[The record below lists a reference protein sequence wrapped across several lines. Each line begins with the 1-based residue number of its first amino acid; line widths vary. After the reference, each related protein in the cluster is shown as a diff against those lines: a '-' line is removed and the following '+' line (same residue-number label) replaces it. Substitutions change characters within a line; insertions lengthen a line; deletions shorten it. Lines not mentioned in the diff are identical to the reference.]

1 MSSPP
6 RLALVAAGILVAG
19 FTGVTLSFGS
29 SAAFSAA
36 SCGALFDD
44 FNYASS
50 SDASLSGHGWVPRSY
65 SGGPGVPGATWSPNN
80 ITFPTSSGQKV
91 MQLSASTDG
100 TSGGTT
106 QAELYTSQKRYLDG
120 TYASRIRFSDT
131 PASGPDGDHIN
142 ETFFTISPL
151 NGDLDPTYSELDFS
165 EYLPNGGWGETGPI
179 NYQTTWYTYRNDP
192 WFADNVHSEE
202 RQSFDG
208 WHNLVIQVAGGHV
221 VYFIDGV
228 QVGDHSGKYY
238 PRQTMTIN
246 WNLWFIDTTAHTS
259 GTSVYNEQVDWV
271 YFAKSQ
277 VLSPAQATAQAAA
290 YRSAG
295 TTFVDTVD
303 SGGVCA
309 SPSVPASPSAS
320 PSASATSS
328 PPPTGGNCSTAPEWS
343 ISAVYLAGATVKHE
357 RSANGNPNGPPSGQG
372 KHLWKAKWWTQ
383 GSEPG
388 WTANWED
395 LGRC

>member
-1 MSSPP
+1 MSAPP
-6 RLALVAAGILVAG
+6 LARLAVVGALLSTGLVGIVAAQSASAG
-19 FTGVTLSFGS
+19 TL
-29 SAAFSAA
+29 AAT
-36 SCGALFDD
+36 CGALFDD
-44 FNYASS
+44 FNYSSS

-65 SGGPGVPGATWSPNN
+65 AGGPGVPGATWSTGN
-80 ITFPTSSGQKV
+80 ITFPTSGGQKV
-91 MQLSASTDG
+91 LQLSGSTDG
-100 TSGGTT
+100 TSGGTS

-120 TYASRIRFSDT
+120 TYASHIRFTDT
-131 PASGPDGDHIN
+131 PASGTDGDHVN

-202 RQSFDG
+202 RRSFDG
-208 WHNLVIQVAGGHV
+208 WHDLVIQVAGGHV
-221 VYFIDGV
+221 VYYIDGA

-246 WNLWFIDTTAHTS
+246 YNLWFIDTAGHTS
-259 GTSVYNEQVDWV
+259 GASTYIEQVDWL

-277 VLSPAQATAQAAA
+277 VLTPAQATAQAAA

-295 TTFVDTVD
+295 TTFTDTVD
-303 SGGVCA
+303 SGGTCSSPPPT
-309 SPSVPASPSAS
+309 SPSASASPSAS
-320 PSASATSS
+320 PSIPSGT
-328 PPPTGGNCSTAPEWS
+328 TCSTAAEWS
-343 ISAVYLAGATVKHE
+343 IGAVYVAGSVVKHE
-357 RSANGNPNGPPSGQG
+357 KSGNGDPNGPASGQG
-372 KHLWKAKWWTQ
+372 KHLWRAKWWTQ